1 MTMKTNSIMNNIKN
15 YLKELTIITIGVLIA
30 LFVSNFKEN
39 KQAKKY
45 YNTSIET
52 VTNEVESNYANL
64 KNIIEK
70 QTNLLDTISKYSAD
84 PITISNLIIEKG
96 GGLQV
101 ATLNNSGLKFY
112 RKNQINLIDFEI
124 MSKLIR
130 MERSSNIIDMKM
142 GKLIDFVY
150 PNLFSDSEKS
160 KQLVIIYLHNVL
172 NTEIQLMQTY
182 DDFIDK
188 YVENET
194 K

>member
-1 MTMKTNSIMNNIKN
+1 MKTKSIFNNIKA

-45 YNTSIET
+45 YDTSIET
-52 VTNEVESNYANL
+52 VKNEVESNYANL
-64 KNIIEK
+64 KNVIDK

-84 PITISNLIIEKG
+84 QMTISHLILEKG
-96 GGLQV
+96 GGLQI
-101 ATLNNSGLKFY
+101 ATLNNSGLEFY
-112 RKNQINLIDFEI
+112 RKNQINSIDFEI

-130 MERSSNIIDMKM
+130 MEWTSKLVDTKM
-142 GKLIDFVY
+142 EKLIDFIY
-150 PNLFSDSEKS
+150 PNLFADSKES
-160 KQLVIIYLHNVL
+160 KRLAVIYLHNVL
-172 NTEIQLMQTY
+172 NSEIQLLKSY
-182 DDFIDK
+182 EEFIDK